1 MKTITVFLCL
11 LFLMGG
17 SAYGDHTAPDGSEG
31 PRVRQGGG
39 DESSPQGG
47 PRSDRSRGNSRDERR
62 GPPPEAYT
70 ACVGK
75 SAGSISQFTDPRGEA
90 LTGTC
95 EEENGKMVLR
105 PDKNKGSKQEQARDK
120 AGRSN
125 TIR

>member
-17 SAYGDHTAPDGSEG
+17 SAYGDQTAPDSSEG

-39 DESSPQGG
+39 DEPSPQGG

-70 ACVGK
+70 ACEGK
-75 SAGSISQFTDPRGEA
+75 SAGSISQFTDPRGETI
-90 LTGTC
+90 TGIC
-95 EEENGKMVLR
+95 EEKDGKMVLR
-105 PDKNKGSKQEQARDK
+105 PDNNKGNRQ
-120 AGRSN
+120 GRANDDTGGS
-125 TIR
+125 RVER